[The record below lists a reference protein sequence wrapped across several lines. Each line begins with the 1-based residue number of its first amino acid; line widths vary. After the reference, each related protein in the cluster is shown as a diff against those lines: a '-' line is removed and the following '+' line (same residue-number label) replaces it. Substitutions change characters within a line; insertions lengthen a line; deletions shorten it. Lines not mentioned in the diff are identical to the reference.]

1 MASSVAN
8 ESGIDYSKSPMVFQT
23 PDLKPDVSLRVFDFE
38 FHVHS
43 VLLKLHSAFFRKF
56 LDSPDK
62 TALQSPGNLE
72 TPPAVVNFYTDKFKY
87 DWVTEVDGYTTWHL
101 VVRKDQAP
109 LDLFSFK
116 GDRSFEIGIFEKM
129 LCAIY
134 HRPYKIDKGAELTS
148 LTSLADY
155 YCALPI
161 VSRTLDSAFY
171 ISPNFD
177 RILLYDPCEVFT
189 AAAKLRNAMLFRDSL
204 IFVTG
209 PWSDPAYKTLSDP
222 KLKKIAR
229 RARAEVAAKVGE
241 AEGTITSRRLYEA
254 TAVNGGGYIEKAYF
268 WVAVNNAHF
277 AHTDE
282 TCLPSIYRD
291 LYAFDLKEE
300 NKLINFFVPILRELL
315 ENKLVLGERGSKLL
329 SHGIL
334 IDYFLCAEIEDEDLP
349 WDVNEIDW

>member
-8 ESGIDYSKSPMVFQT
+8 EPRIDYAKSPTVFQT
-23 PDLKPDVSLRVFDFE
+23 PDLKPDVRLRVFDFE

-62 TALQSPGNLE
+62 TDLQSAGNLE
-72 TPPAVVNFYTDKFKY
+72 TPSAVVNFYTGNFKY
-87 DWVTEVDGYTTWHL
+87 DWVTEVDGDKTWHL
-101 VVRKDQAP
+101 VVKKDKEP
-109 LDLFSFK
+109 VDLSGFK
-116 GDRSFEIGIFEKM
+116 GDQSFDIGIFEKM

-134 HRPYKIDKGAELTS
+134 HKPYKIDNCAELTS

-177 RILLYDPCEVFT
+177 RILLHDPCEVFT

-209 PWSDPAYKTLSDP
+209 PWSDPAYETLSDP

-229 RARAEVAAKVGE
+229 RAWAEVAAKVGE
-241 AEGTITSRRLYEA
+241 AEGTITPRRLYEA
-254 TAVNGGGYIEKAYF
+254 TAVNGSGYIEEAYF

-277 AHTDE
+277 AETDE
-282 TCLPSIYRD
+282 TCLPSIYQD

-300 NKLINFFVPILRELL
+300 NNFFVPILRELL
-315 ENKLVLGERGSKLL
+315 ENKLVLEGRGSKLL

-334 IDYFLCAEIEDEDLP
+334 IGYFLCAEIEDEDLP